1 MVVRFRGT
9 HLILQWPV
17 HGPIS
22 FVAKAFA
29 VVSFAVASFAVV
41 SFAVASFAVASFA
54 VASFAVAQFAVA
66 QLASLFDARRQQIRI
81 RGRNAVRQ

>member
-9 HLILQWPV
+9 HLILQGPV
-17 HGPIS
+17 HGPLS
-22 FVAKAFA
+22 FVAKA
-29 VVSFAVASFAVV
+29 FAVV

>member
-22 FVAKAFA
+22 FVAKA
-29 VVSFAVASFAVV
+29 FAVV